1 MGEAEPTWKDYAQ
14 AFSDVVEA
22 LDRVDQFM
30 REQHFTTLD
39 LFRGETGD
47 REVLSVHMV
56 QSSCTWYHHAYALRS
71 K

>member
-47 REVLSVHMV
+47 REVWVDVCIWSKAHVHGIPMPMP
-56 QSSCTWYHHAYALRS
+56 
-71 K
+71 

>member
-39 LFRGETGD
+39 LFRGETGV
-47 REVLSVHMV
+47 REVLTSADGPKLMYMI
-56 QSSCTWYHHAYALRS
+56 SPCLCP
-71 K
+71 KP